1 MQQTPWRLYLAAT
14 CGFWLCLC
22 TGGDLSFHGQDLSAH
37 AQRIKNSEAG
47 HARPALFLRL
57 RGGRG
62 SRNPEGAEGASTFLA
77 QKPSPMRPMQK
88 SGLEWS
94 RSPADM
100 SPGSRGSGFTCDGNS
115 WTGEDDGGDLFST
128 ISDASHIETVNTW
141 DASKQ
146 GSTTD
151 SAPGAKKDTN
161 VFCRGDM
168 LNEHNRVVGTLG
180 CGAFGTVYATV
191 SSHAG
196 AQRCLAVKVQ
206 QGGKK
211 YTRVRASAYCAHH
224 RM

>member
-1 MQQTPWRLYLAAT
+1 MTQATWRLYLAAA

-22 TGGDLSFHGQDLSAH
+22 TGGDLSLHSHDLSAH
-37 AQRIKNSEAG
+37 VQRIKNSQAG
-47 HARPALFLRL
+47 HAAPPALFLRL

-62 SRNPEGAEGASTFLA
+62 LRNPEGAEGASTFLA
-77 QKPSPMRPMQK
+77 QKPSPKPMEK

-115 WTGEDDGGDLFST
+115 WAGEDDGGDLFST
-128 ISDASHIETVNTW
+128 ISDASHTETINTW

-146 GSTTD
+146 GSTAD
-151 SAPGAKKDTN
+151 SAQGASKKESN
-161 VFCRGDM
+161 AFCRGDM

-191 SSHAG
+191 SSQ
-196 AQRCLAVKVQ
+196 QRCLAVKVQ
-206 QGGKK
+206 RGGKK
-211 YTRVRASAYCAHH
+211 YTRVG
-224 RM
+224 